1 MSLMEEVMS
10 NKPAESLITEDP
22 RPKTLVTPESLLL
35 VLTGDGKGKS
45 SSAFGMMLR
54 ALAREWKVAVVQF
67 VKSGNWNV
75 GEEKMGRR
83 LGVEW
88 LTLGG
93 GFTWESENLDRD
105 KTTAADAWELASQL
119 IHSGTYNLV
128 ILDELT
134 YLMTWKWLSPELVV
148 ETLTNRPR
156 HVNVV
161 VTGRDAPQEI
171 VSVADTVSTVLN
183 TKHAYEQGFKALRGV
198 DY

>member
-1 MSLMEEVMS
+1 MS
-10 NKPAESLITEDP
+10 NESAESLITEDP

-93 GFTWESENLDRD
+93 GFTWESENLERD
-105 KTTAADAWELASQL
+105 KATAADAWELASQL

-148 ETLTNRPR
+148 ETLTHRPR

-171 VSVADTVSTVLN
+171 ISVADTVSTVLN

>member
-1 MSLMEEVMS
+1 MEEVMS
-10 NKPAESLITEDP
+10 NESAESLITEDP

-93 GFTWESENLDRD
+93 GFTWESENLERD
-105 KTTAADAWELASQL
+105 KATAADAWELASQL

-171 VSVADTVSTVLN
+171 ISVADTVSTVLN

>member
-1 MSLMEEVMS
+1 MS
-10 NKPAESLITEDP
+10 NEVEESLITEDP
-22 RPKTLVTPESLLL
+22 RPSTLVTHESLLL
-35 VLTGDGKGKS
+35 VLPGDGKGKS

-54 ALAREWKVAVVQF
+54 ALAREWNVAVVQF

-75 GEEKMGRR
+75 GEEKMGRK

-93 GFTWESENLDRD
+93 GFTWESENLERD
-105 KTTAADAWELASQL
+105 KVTAVEAWRVASQL
-119 IHSGTYNLV
+119 IQSGKYNLV

-134 YLMTWKWLSPELVV
+134 YLMTWKWLSSQLVV
-148 ETLTNRPR
+148 DTLAKRPR

-171 VSVADTVSTVLN
+171 ISIADTVSTIVN

>member
-1 MSLMEEVMS
+1 MS
-10 NKPAESLITEDP
+10 NEVEESLITEDP
-22 RPKTLVTPESLLL
+22 RPSTLVTPESLLL

-54 ALAREWKVAVVQF
+54 ALAREWNVAVVQF

-75 GEEKMGRR
+75 GEEKMGRK

-93 GFTWESENLDRD
+93 GFTWESENLERD
-105 KTTAADAWELASQL
+105 KVTAVEAWRVASQL
-119 IHSGTYNLV
+119 IQSGKYNLV

-134 YLMTWKWLSPELVV
+134 YLMTWKWLSSQLVV
-148 ETLTNRPR
+148 DTLAKRPR

-171 VSVADTVSTVLN
+171 ISIADTVSTIVN

>member
-1 MSLMEEVMS
+1 MS
-10 NKPAESLITEDP
+10 NESAESLITEDP

-88 LTLGG
+88 LTLGA
-93 GFTWESENLDRD
+93 GFTWESENLERD
-105 KTTAADAWELASQL
+105 KATAADAWELASQL

-171 VSVADTVSTVLN
+171 ISVADTVSTVLN

>member
-1 MSLMEEVMS
+1 MS
-10 NKPAESLITEDP
+10 NESAESLITEDP

-93 GFTWESENLDRD
+93 GFTWESENLERD
-105 KTTAADAWELASQL
+105 KATAADSWELASQL

-148 ETLTNRPR
+148 ETLTHRPR

-171 VSVADTVSTVLN
+171 ISVADTVSTVLN

>member
-1 MSLMEEVMS
+1 MS
-10 NKPAESLITEDP
+10 NEVEESLITEDP
-22 RPKTLVTPESLLL
+22 RPSTLLTPESLLL

-54 ALAREWKVAVVQF
+54 ALAREWNVAVVQF

-75 GEEKMGRR
+75 GEEKMGRK

-93 GFTWESENLDRD
+93 GFTWESENLERD
-105 KTTAADAWELASQL
+105 KVTAAEAWQVASQL
-119 IHSGTYNLV
+119 IQSGTYNLV

-134 YLMTWKWLSPELVV
+134 YLMTWKWLSSELVV
-148 ETLTNRPR
+148 DTLTKRPR
-156 HVNVV
+156 HVNVI

-171 VSVADTVSTVLN
+171 TSIADTVSTIVN

>member
-1 MSLMEEVMS
+1 MEEVMS
-10 NKPAESLITEDP
+10 NEVEESLITEDP
-22 RPKTLVTPESLLL
+22 RPSTLLTPESLLL

-54 ALAREWKVAVVQF
+54 ALAREWNVAVVQF

-75 GEEKMGRR
+75 GEEKMGRK

-93 GFTWESENLDRD
+93 GFTWESENLERD
-105 KTTAADAWELASQL
+105 KVTAAEAWQVASQL
-119 IHSGTYNLV
+119 IQSGTYNLV

-134 YLMTWKWLSPELVV
+134 YLMTWKWLSSELVV
-148 ETLTNRPR
+148 DTLTKRPR
-156 HVNVV
+156 HVNVI

-171 VSVADTVSTVLN
+171 TSIADTVSTIVN

>member
-1 MSLMEEVMS
+1 
-10 NKPAESLITEDP
+10 
-22 RPKTLVTPESLLL
+22 
-35 VLTGDGKGKS
+35 
-45 SSAFGMMLR
+45 
-54 ALAREWKVAVVQF
+54 
-67 VKSGNWNV
+67 
-75 GEEKMGRR
+75 MGRR

-93 GFTWESENLDRD
+93 GFTWESENLERD
-105 KTTAADAWELASQL
+105 KATAADAWELASQL

-171 VSVADTVSTVLN
+171 ISVADTVSTVLN

>member
-1 MSLMEEVMS
+1 MS
-10 NKPAESLITEDP
+10 NEVEESLITEDP
-22 RPKTLVTPESLLL
+22 RPSTLVTPESLLL

-54 ALAREWKVAVVQF
+54 ALAREWNVAVVQF

-75 GEEKMGRR
+75 GEEKMGRK

-93 GFTWESENLDRD
+93 GFTWESENLERD
-105 KTTAADAWELASQL
+105 KVTAAEAWQVASQL
-119 IHSGTYNLV
+119 IQSGTYNLV

-134 YLMTWKWLSPELVV
+134 YLMTWKWLSSELVV
-148 ETLTNRPR
+148 DTLTKRPR
-156 HVNVV
+156 HVNVI

-171 VSVADTVSTVLN
+171 TSIADTVSTIVN

>member
-1 MSLMEEVMS
+1 MS
-10 NKPAESLITEDP
+10 NESAESLITEDP

-93 GFTWESENLDRD
+93 GFTWESENLERD
-105 KTTAADAWELASQL
+105 KATAADAWELASQL

-148 ETLTNRPR
+148 ETLTHRPR

-171 VSVADTVSTVLN
+171 ISVADTVSTVHN

>member
-10 NKPAESLITEDP
+10 NKSAESLITEDP

>member
-1 MSLMEEVMS
+1 MEEVMS
-10 NKPAESLITEDP
+10 NESAESLITEDP

-93 GFTWESENLDRD
+93 GFTWESENLERD
-105 KTTAADAWELASQL
+105 KATAADAWKLASQL

-171 VSVADTVSTVLN
+171 ISVADTVSTVLN

>member
-1 MSLMEEVMS
+1 MS
-10 NKPAESLITEDP
+10 NEGEETLITEDP
-22 RPKTLVTPESLLL
+22 RPSTLVTPESLLL

-75 GEEKMGRR
+75 GEEKMGRK

-93 GFTWESENLDRD
+93 GFTWESENLERD
-105 KTTAADAWELASQL
+105 KVTAAEAWQVASQL
-119 IHSGTYNLV
+119 IQSGTYNLV

-134 YLMTWKWLSPELVV
+134 YLMTWKWLSSELVV
-148 ETLTNRPR
+148 DTLTKRPR
-156 HVNVV
+156 HVNVI

-171 VSVADTVSTVLN
+171 TSIADTVSTIAN

>member
-1 MSLMEEVMS
+1 MS
-10 NKPAESLITEDP
+10 NESAESLITEDP

-93 GFTWESENLDRD
+93 GFTWESENLERD
-105 KTTAADAWELASQL
+105 KATAADAWELASQL

-171 VSVADTVSTVLN
+171 ISVADTVSTVLN

>member
-1 MSLMEEVMS
+1 MEEVMS
-10 NKPAESLITEDP
+10 NESAESLITEDP

-93 GFTWESENLDRD
+93 GFTWESENLERD
-105 KTTAADAWELASQL
+105 KATAADAWELASQL

-148 ETLTNRPR
+148 ETLTHRPR

-171 VSVADTVSTVLN
+171 ISVADTVSTVLN

>member
-1 MSLMEEVMS
+1 MS
-10 NKPAESLITEDP
+10 NESAESLITEDP

-93 GFTWESENLDRD
+93 GFTWESENLERD
-105 KTTAADAWELASQL
+105 KATAADAWELASQL

-134 YLMTWKWLSPELVV
+134 YLMTWKWLSAELVV
-148 ETLTNRPR
+148 ETLTHRPR

-171 VSVADTVSTVLN
+171 ISVADTVSTVLN

>member
-1 MSLMEEVMS
+1 MEEVMS
-10 NKPAESLITEDP
+10 NEVEESLITEDP
-22 RPKTLVTPESLLL
+22 RPSTLVTPESLLL

-54 ALAREWKVAVVQF
+54 ALAREWNVAVVQF

-75 GEEKMGRR
+75 GEEKMGRK

-93 GFTWESENLDRD
+93 GFTWESENLERD
-105 KTTAADAWELASQL
+105 KVTAAEAWQVASQL
-119 IHSGTYNLV
+119 IQSGTYNLV

-134 YLMTWKWLSPELVV
+134 YLMTWKWLSSELVV
-148 ETLTNRPR
+148 DTLTKRPR
-156 HVNVV
+156 HVNVI

-171 VSVADTVSTVLN
+171 TSIADTVSTIVN

>member
-1 MSLMEEVMS
+1 MS
-10 NKPAESLITEDP
+10 NEVEESLITEDP
-22 RPKTLVTPESLLL
+22 RPSTLVTPESLLL

-54 ALAREWKVAVVQF
+54 ALAREWNVAVVQF

-75 GEEKMGRR
+75 GEEKMGRK

-93 GFTWESENLDRD
+93 GFTWESENLERD
-105 KTTAADAWELASQL
+105 KVTAAEAWQVASQL
-119 IHSGTYNLV
+119 IQSGTYNLV

-134 YLMTWKWLSPELVV
+134 YLMTWKWLSSELVV
-148 ETLTNRPR
+148 DTLTKRPR

-171 VSVADTVSTVLN
+171 ISIADTVSTIVN

>member
-1 MSLMEEVMS
+1 MS

-83 LGVEW
+83 LGVKW